1 MSISTS
7 KGGHVQYLATP
18 NSQGAEMIHSLSLIL
33 IIFGTAAAA
42 LALPV
47 VRRSLGQKFDSFS
60 DFFYGDRKVT
70 VQQSDRLVDPT
81 TKDYSAN
88 QATSRREIDNF
99 DLSIFEDF

>member
-1 MSISTS
+1 
-7 KGGHVQYLATP
+7 VQQLAAP
-18 NSQGAEMIHSLSLIL
+18 VSQGAELIQSLSLIL

-47 VRRSLGQKFDSFS
+47 VRRSLGQQLDSVS
-60 DFFYGDRKVT
+60 DFFYGDRKPN
-70 VQQSDRLVDPT
+70 VQQNEQQLVPT
-81 TKDYSAN
+81 SKDSAST